1 MQLGIELA
9 LMGIGTVF
17 TFLVL
22 LIFVTSMMSKA
33 VTAFEKRTSPPAVTM
48 GKTLDTAVVTSPKLS
63 DEMLATVITAAIKQ
77 HRAKG

>member
-33 VTAFEKRTSPPAVTM
+33 VTAMEKRTSPPAVTM
-48 GKTLDTAVVTSPKLS
+48 GKPLDAGTGQKLS
-63 DEMLATVITAAIKQ
+63 DEMLATIITAAVKQ
-77 HRAKG
+77 YRAKG